1 MMLGIVS
8 ELVGVDAG
16 GDEEGGLGAVV
27 GVKAVV
33 QDFLDRAFEAGR
45 RVGVDLDQGEASDF
59 ERAPVDIPQ
68 VDLAEED
75 NAVDDMSRAPPPPPP
90 DLNHPLERKLA
101 LAKEFLEIGDLEG
114 ARDLLDEVYAQATG
128 PLKDSASLLLDTL
141 E

>member
-1 MMLGIVS
+1 M
-8 ELVGVDAG
+8 
-16 GDEEGGLGAVV
+16 
-27 GVKAVV
+27 
-33 QDFLDRAFEAGR
+33 
-45 RVGVDLDQGEASDF
+45 
-59 ERAPVDIPQ
+59 DIPQ

>member
-1 MMLGIVS
+1 
-8 ELVGVDAG
+8 
-16 GDEEGGLGAVV
+16 
-27 GVKAVV
+27 
-33 QDFLDRAFEAGR
+33 
-45 RVGVDLDQGEASDF
+45 
-59 ERAPVDIPQ
+59 
-68 VDLAEED
+68 
-75 NAVDDMSRAPPPPPP
+75 MSRAPPPPPL

>member
-1 MMLGIVS
+1 M
-8 ELVGVDAG
+8 
-16 GDEEGGLGAVV
+16 
-27 GVKAVV
+27 
-33 QDFLDRAFEAGR
+33 
-45 RVGVDLDQGEASDF
+45 
-59 ERAPVDIPQ
+59 PQ
-68 VDLAEED
+68 VDLADEAAEEQD
-75 NAVDDMSRAPPPPPP
+75 YGGAALQPPP